1 MDPPVADGVAVGAAA
16 GGGLHHN
23 DAVRPHRRNR
33 ATRRAVVVGV
43 VVGGCLVAAG
53 STAATRALTSAAGA
67 STPSGT
73 PAGGSGATTIA
84 GDGRPGFGGDGG
96 SAANAVL
103 DAPSGLAEDGSG
115 DLFIADTGNC
125 RVREVPS
132 RNGVT
137 FGRPVRAGIIVTVA
151 GGPCRDTANPPPA
164 ALATDA
170 AGDLF
175 IDYPTADRVAVLAA
189 TAGTVFGTPASTGKP
204 VTVAG
209 TGHAGFGGDGGSATA
224 AQLDEPGGIAVD
236 PTGDLLIADTGNCRV
251 RMVAAAGGTRDGV
264 ALATGQIATVAGT
277 GVCGSSGDG
286 GPALQAQVWDPGA
299 LATDPS
305 GDVFVA
311 DQGNRT
317 VRVLAPQATT
327 LLGIT
332 VGAGDL
338 ATVAGEGSY
347 GPYLVDG
354 LSATGMVGELNFPTG
369 LAVDTAG
376 NLVVADGDSHV
387 IREVANTSGELRGMP
402 VAPGDLDTVAGAM
415 STGALRTGTAWIGPR
430 MLDPV
435 GITVSPHGALLYADH
450 DGDVVRSLSSS

>member
-1 MDPPVADGVAVGAAA
+1 VVAGTLLGA
-16 GGGLHHN
+16 G
-23 DAVRPHRRNR
+23 
-33 ATRRAVVVGV
+33 
-43 VVGGCLVAAG
+43 LVATA
-53 STAATRALTSAAGA
+53 STPATSASVPAAGA
-67 STPSGT
+67 STASVT
-73 PAGGSGATTIA
+73 SAGGSPTIA

-96 SAANAVL
+96 PATTAVL
-103 DAPSGLAEDGSG
+103 DSPSGMAEDRSG

-132 RNGVT
+132 RSGVT

-151 GGPCRDTANPPPA
+151 GGSCRDTANPPPT

-189 TAGTVFGTPASTGKP
+189 ATGTVLGTPATTGKS

-209 TGHAGFGGDGGSATA
+209 TGHAGFGGDGGRATA
-224 AQLDEPGGIAVD
+224 APLDEPGGIAVD
-236 PTGDLLIADTGNCRV
+236 PAGDLLIADTGNCRV
-251 RMVAAAGGTRDGV
+251 RMVAAAAGTRDSV

-286 GPALQAQVWDPGA
+286 GPALSAQVWDPGA
-299 LATDPS
+299 LATDAA

-347 GPYLVDG
+347 GPYLIDG
-354 LSATGMVGELNFPTG
+354 LPAVGQTAELNFPTG
-369 LAVDTAG
+369 LAVDAAG
-376 NLVVADGDSHV
+376 NLVVADGQSHV
-387 IREVANTSGELRGMP
+387 IREVANASGQLRGKP
-402 VAPGDLDTVAGAM
+402 VAPGDLDTVAGAT
-415 STGALRTGTAWIGPR
+415 STNVLHTTTTWIGPR

-435 GITVSPHGALLYADH
+435 GIVVSGQGSLLYADH
-450 DGDVVRSLSSS
+450 GGDVVRSLRFP